1 MLFTEHVI
9 DFIILGEV
17 DNIYELHIHV
27 HVCCVN
33 HSEVCIQTLG
43 FEIRRL

>member
-27 HVCCVN
+27 CCVN